1 MNKRNAKRYIL
12 QQQQTIAT
20 NEKRQSL
27 SIIANVNGNNEEND
41 KVFKNKVFTWVK
53 LKLNILTKNG
63 RLLS

>member
-27 SIIANVNGNNEEND
+27 SIIANVNGKNEEND

>member
-53 LKLNILTKNG
+53 LKLNILTKSG